1 LKKLSVIIVN
11 YNVCHFLEQAL
22 TSLAKAIKQVDT
34 EVFVVDNNSVDGSVE
49 MVKKKFPWV
58 KLIDNKLNQGFS
70 KANNQ
75 AIRESNAEY
84 ILLLNPDT
92 VVEEDTLYK
101 CCRFMDEHPDA
112 GGLGV
117 KMLDGKG
124 KFLPESKR
132 GLPSPWVAFYKIF
145 GFAKLLPKSKKFGR
159 YHLGFL
165 SPDEINP
172 IDVLSGAYM
181 MLRSSVLDKIGL
193 LDEDYFMYGEDIDL
207 SYRILKSGHKNY
219 YYPETRIIHYK
230 GESTKRTSINYVFIF
245 YKAMIIFAQKHFSS
259 KNAGIFAVLINT
271 AIYLRA
277 GMALVMRFVQHTWLF
292 FTDALVMYAG
302 MYALVNFWEHYI
314 KSENSHYPP
323 EFLRYIVPIY
333 VLVWGLT
340 VFLYGG
346 YKPMAKFYHLLAGVV
361 IGTFVIAACSNF
373 LDDYRYSKG
382 IIIFGGLWAM
392 LAMLLV
398 RMVVQY
404 IQYGNVKIGDGRN
417 KRVAIIGSY
426 EESER
431 IDELLKDTHY
441 KLDVLGYITSNK
453 NDVTQTKYLG
463 YLEELEKLVQLYRLD
478 EIIFCSKD
486 VPAHRIMEWM
496 TRVDNRMVDFK
507 IVPDESNFI
516 IGSNSSNKRG
526 DFYSLNI
533 ELNILSG
540 RQIRNKRLFDISLSM
555 VFLCAY
561 PLMAWFIDH
570 PQQFFRNILLVLGGE
585 RTWVGYT
592 DAVSPNLPKLK
603 RGIIHPV
610 IHLESGLPSQTVYK
624 LNLMYAKEYS
634 LLTDCVLVFKG
645 LKYLG
650 AGDYR

>member
-1 LKKLSVIIVN
+1 MKKLSVIIVN

-22 TSLAKAIKQVDT
+22 TSLAKAVKHVDT

-49 MVKKKFPWV
+49 MVNEKFPWV
-58 KLIDNKLNQGFS
+58 KLIANKTNQGFS

-75 AIRESNAEY
+75 AIRKSNAEY

-92 VVEEDTLYK
+92 VVEEDTLSK
-101 CCRFMDEHPDA
+101 CCQFMDEHPDA

-124 KFLPESKR
+124 KFLAESKR

-145 GFAKLLPKSKKFGR
+145 GFAKLFPKSKKFGR

-181 MLRSSVLDKIGL
+181 MLRHSVLEKIGL

-207 SYRILKSGHKNY
+207 SYRILKSGYKNY

-245 YKAMIIFAQKHFSS
+245 YKAMIIFAQKHFST

-277 GMALVMRFVQHTWLF
+277 GMALMTRFVQQTWLF
-292 FTDALVMYAG
+292 FADAFVMYAG
-302 MYALVNFWEHYI
+302 MYVLVNFWERFI
-314 KSENSHYPP
+314 KSESDYYPP
-323 EFLRYIVPIY
+323 EFLHYIVPVY

-340 VFLYGG
+340 VFMYGG
-346 YKPMAKFYHLLAGVV
+346 YKPLAKFYHILAGIV
-361 IGTFVIAACSNF
+361 IGTFVIAAFSNF
-373 LDDYRYSKG
+373 FDEYRFSKG
-382 IIIFGGLWAM
+382 IIIFGGLWSI
-392 LAMLLV
+392 LAFLLV
-398 RMVVQY
+398 RALVQF
-404 IQYGNVKIGDGRN
+404 IQHGNVKIGDGRK

-426 EESER
+426 DESKR

-441 KLDVLGYITSNK
+441 KLNVLGYITSNK
-453 NDVTQTKYLG
+453 NDVTQRGYLG

-486 VPAHRIMEWM
+486 VPAHRIIEWM
-496 TRVDNRMVDFK
+496 TRVDNRAVDFK

-533 ELNILSG
+533 ELNILSE

-555 VFLCAY
+555 IFLVSY
-561 PLMAWFIDH
+561 PVMAWFIDH

-585 RTWVGYT
+585 CTWVGYT
-592 DAVSPNLPKLK
+592 DVVSPNLPKLK

-610 IHLESGLPSQTVYK
+610 IHLQSGLPSQTVYK
-624 LNLMYAKEYS
+624 LNLSYAREYS
-634 LLTDCVLVFKG
+634 LFRDCVLIFKG

-650 AGDYR
+650 GSSY

>member
-11 YNVCHFLEQAL
+11 YNVHHFLEQAL
-22 TSLAKAIKQVDT
+22 TSLAKAVKYVDA

-49 MVKKKFPWV
+49 MVKEKFPWV
-58 KLIDNKLNQGFS
+58 KLIVNKHNQGFS

-75 AIRESNAEY
+75 AIRLSKAEY
-84 ILLLNPDT
+84 VLLLNPDT
-92 VVEEDTLYK
+92 VVEEDTLLK
-101 CCRFMDEHPDA
+101 CCHFMDEHPDA

-145 GFAKLLPKSKKFGR
+145 GFAKLFPKSKKFGR

-165 SPDEINP
+165 DEDEINP

-181 MLRSSVLDKIGL
+181 MLRQSALDRTGL

-207 SYRILKSGHKNY
+207 SYRILKTGYKNY

-245 YKAMIIFAQKHFSS
+245 YKAMIIFAQKHFST
-259 KNAGIFAVLINT
+259 KNAGIFAFLINT

-277 GMALVMRFVQHTWLF
+277 GMALMTRFIQQTWLF
-292 FTDALVMYAG
+292 FVDALVIYTG
-302 MYALVNFWEHYI
+302 MYALVNFWEAYI
-314 KSENSHYPP
+314 KFEKDFYPP
-323 EFLRYIVPIY
+323 EFLQYIVPTY
-333 VLVWGLT
+333 VLVWSLT
-340 VFLYGG
+340 VFMYGG
-346 YKPMAKFYHLLAGVV
+346 YKPLAKFYHIIAGIL
-361 IGTFVIAACSNF
+361 IGTFVIAAVSNF
-373 LDDYRYSKG
+373 FDAYRFSKG

-392 LAMLLV
+392 MAMLLI
-398 RMVVQY
+398 RSVVQF
-404 IQYGNVKIGDGRN
+404 IQHGNVKIGDGRK

-426 EESER
+426 NESKR
-431 IDELLKDTHY
+431 IDELLQETNY
-441 KLDVLGYITSNK
+441 KLNVLGYITSNK
-453 NDVTQTKYLG
+453 TDVTQKGYLG

-486 VPAHRIMEWM
+486 VPAHHIIEWM
-496 TRVDNRMVDFK
+496 TRVDNRAVDFK

-533 ELNILSG
+533 ELNILSE

-555 VFLCAY
+555 IFLCSY
-561 PLMAWFIDH
+561 PVMAWFIDH
-570 PQQFFRNILLVLGGE
+570 PQQFFKNILLVLGGE
-585 RTWVGYT
+585 CTWVGYT
-592 DAVSPNLPKLK
+592 DSVSPNLPKLK

-610 IHLESGLPSQTVYK
+610 IHLKAGLPSQTVYK
-624 LNLMYAKEYS
+624 LNLSYAREYS
-634 LLTDCVLVFKG
+634 LLTDCVLIFRG

-650 AGDYR
+650 ASSY